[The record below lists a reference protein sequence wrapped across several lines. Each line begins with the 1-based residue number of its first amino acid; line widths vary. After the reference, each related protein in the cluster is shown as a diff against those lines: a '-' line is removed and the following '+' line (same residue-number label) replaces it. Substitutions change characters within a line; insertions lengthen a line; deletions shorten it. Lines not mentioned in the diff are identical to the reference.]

1 MGEESGGG
9 KEINNL
15 SVEHTHG
22 REREQG
28 KFWGGGGGGLWGL
41 ITFPK
46 NCFDI
51 LLFTFIS

>member
-28 KFWGGGGGGLWGL
+28 KFWGGGGVACGG
-41 ITFPK
+41 
-46 NCFDI
+46 
-51 LLFTFIS
+51 

>member
-1 MGEESGGG
+1 ME
-9 KEINNL
+9 
-15 SVEHTHG
+15 
-22 REREQG
+22 ERENKENFG
-28 KFWGGGGGGLWGL
+28 GGGGGGLWGL